1 MGDFRKGNAVK
12 YVQLRAFHNVA
23 LHGGFSRAAAAMGL
37 TQPAVS
43 DQVLGLEQAYD
54 VLLFD
59 RQKKQI
65 SLTRKGQQLLEITRP
80 MFEIEAR
87 ALEFLSE
94 SRALTSGTLR
104 VIADSAYHVT
114 GVLSRFRAK
123 YPGVHITLRS
133 GNSQE
138 VEQELAAYRADI
150 GVLGRSV
157 KTGKFQSISLG
168 TTLIVA
174 FAAKGFANLP
184 DHPVALAELAGYPLV
199 FREKGSKTRQKLE
212 DAAKAQGVRLVPVIE
227 AEGREAMREIVAS
240 GGGIGFV
247 SDAEYGCDER
257 LVKIPIQGA
266 AIPMEE
272 TVVCVSQR
280 KDVRMIRAFMAM
292 AAG

>member
-1 MGDFRKGNAVK
+1 MK

-65 SLTRKGQQLLEITRP
+65 SLTRKGQDLLELTRP

-87 ALEFLSE
+87 VLEFLSE

-114 GVLSRFRAK
+114 GVLSRFRAR

-138 VEQELAAYRADI
+138 VEQELTAYRADI
-150 GVLGRSV
+150 GVLGRAV
-157 KTGKFQSISLG
+157 KAGKFQSVFLG
-168 TTLIVA
+168 TTPIIA
-174 FAAKGFANLP
+174 FAAKGFPNLP
-184 DHPVALAELAGYPLV
+184 VHPVTLAKLANYPLV
-199 FREKGSKTRQKLE
+199 FRETGSKTRQKLE
-212 DAAKAQGVRLVPVIE
+212 EAAKAQGVHLSPVIE
-227 AEGREAMREIVAS
+227 AEGREAMREIVAA

-247 SDAEYGCDER
+247 SDAEYGRDER
-257 LVKIPIQGA
+257 LVKIPIQGL
-266 AIPMEE
+266 AIPMDE

-280 KDVRMIRAFMAM
+280 KDVRMIRAFMAL
-292 AAG
+292 AAD